1 MKEDRL
7 RATVRALLQRGVLPS
22 RRPDRTWGRPGRDV
36 GCAVCALRIGHD
48 EIELEVHFGLDVYTV
63 HTECFSAWQREVG

>member
-1 MKEDRL
+1 MKEEDL
-7 RATVRALLQRGVLPS
+7 RATVRALLRDRVLPA

-36 GCAVCALRIGHD
+36 ACSVCALPIGHG
-48 EIELEVHFGLDVYTV
+48 EIELEVHFGLDVYLV